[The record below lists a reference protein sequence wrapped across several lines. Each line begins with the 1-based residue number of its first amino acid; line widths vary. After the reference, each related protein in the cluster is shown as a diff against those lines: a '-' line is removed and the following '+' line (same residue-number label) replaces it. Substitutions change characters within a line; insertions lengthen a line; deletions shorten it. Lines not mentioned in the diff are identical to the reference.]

1 MQAGS
6 MVTTS
11 MTILKRAAIFLLI
24 VLTWALLTAASRAAT
39 PVPFEGYSA
48 GTIVV
53 KTHERRLYYVLDHHR
68 ALSFPVGVGKAGW
81 RWHGHATIEGKYL
94 APAWRAPPE
103 LTKSGSWGPV
113 IPGGS
118 SRNPMGVAALTMR
131 GGEYAI
137 HGTNN
142 PGSIGGFVSHGCIR
156 MHNSDIRKLYS
167 MVSVGTPVIVE
178 Q

>member
-1 MQAGS
+1 MRAD
-6 MVTTS
+6 S
-11 MTILKRAAIFLLI
+11 MTMILKRAALFFII

-39 PVPFEGYSA
+39 RVPFNGYSA

-53 KTHERRLYYVLDHHR
+53 KTSERRLYYVLDSRR
-68 ALSFPVGVGKAGW
+68 ALRFPVGVGKAGW
-81 RWHGHATIEGKYL
+81 RWHGRATIEGKYL

-103 LTKSGSWGPV
+103 ISRTGGWGPI

-118 SRNPMGVAALTMR
+118 PRNPMGVAALTMR

-142 PGSIGGFVSHGCIR
+142 PGSVGGFVSHGCIR
-156 MHNSDIRKLYS
+156 MHNSDIRQLFS

-178 Q
+178 R

>member
-1 MQAGS
+1 
-6 MVTTS
+6 
-11 MTILKRAAIFLLI
+11 MTLALIIKRTAIFFAI
-24 VLTWALLTAASRAAT
+24 VLTWALLTAASRAA
-39 PVPFEGYSA
+39 PRVPFDGYSP

-53 KTHERRLYYVLDHHR
+53 KTHERRLYYVLDGNR
-68 ALSFPVGVGKAGW
+68 ALRFTVGVGKAGW
-81 RWHGHATIEGKYL
+81 RWHGRAAIEGKYL
-94 APAWRAPPE
+94 EPAWRAPPE
-103 LTKSGSWGPV
+103 ITKNGTWGPV

-156 MHNSDIRKLYS
+156 MRNSDIRELYA
-167 MVSVGTPVIVE
+167 MVSIGTPVVVE